1 MKSSFALV
9 NELAEQGFEQKNHYV
24 NPAVVER
31 VDAEIAAAKVQR
43 MIGGPLDPTKQPI
56 VTIIWSENDKL
67 RDGQQMTLAEAD
79 TLFQQLDA
87 EHGPGYDKTKFRI
100 DFTFQGEL
108 DSYEGRQDFGDGDG
122 GLIDHIKSYHEYYAK
137 DESWKNHV
145 LHHDGPEALE
155 QDTAHREMILTE
167 FVPYLRLH
175 CNLSEMEQAA
185 TDVLAAVA
193 KMEEPDGIERTNT
206 AYYTALQ
213 SYVNECREQL
223 NSGAYERRR
232 PQRKRIL
239 LTRSCGPIRNKYG
252 RKYGK
257 RPPLPE

>member
-1 MKSSFALV
+1 MEQQRTAEKENPLAAAEMSSEQNYNMIDGIINNQPFMPDATMNERANALIDLVEQDGQRFGNGERRLIVEYAEQVQDNEKLFALV

-100 DFTFQGEL
+100 DFTFQGSL
-108 DSYEGRQDFGDGDG
+108 TATRGGRISG
-122 GLIDHIKSYHEYYAK
+122 
-137 DESWKNHV
+137 
-145 LHHDGPEALE
+145 
-155 QDTAHREMILTE
+155 TAT
-167 FVPYLRLH
+167 
-175 CNLSEMEQAA
+175 AA
-185 TDVLAAVA
+185 
-193 KMEEPDGIERTNT
+193 
-206 AYYTALQ
+206 
-213 SYVNECREQL
+213 
-223 NSGAYERRR
+223 
-232 PQRKRIL
+232 
-239 LTRSCGPIRNKYG
+239 
-252 RKYGK
+252 
-257 RPPLPE
+257 